1 MSWGVH
7 VLVRWDGMGWVCKLV
22 GWVKKKWPM
31 STSEPTQLPSL
42 GGTRNEYW
50 PQCVDALWLKNK
62 GRYGAFHLWINVLG
76 DR

>member
-1 MSWGVH
+1 MGRPNPWTTLRMSWGVH

-50 PQCVDALWLKNK
+50 PSASMLC
-62 GRYGAFHLWINVLG
+62 G
-76 DR
+76 